1 MLRRTYDENLRSLR
15 TLGRSFRCDSL
26 SLRDLI
32 PATDTLEIHTGQ
44 QHCVYFHGL
53 FLCIV

>member
-1 MLRRTYDENLRSLR
+1 MLRGTYDENLRSLR
-15 TLGRSFRCDSL
+15 TSGRSFRCDSL

-32 PATDTLEIHTGQ
+32 SAKDTLEIHTGQ